1 MANIKKILSPE
12 SIVNATNAGWT
23 INQLNT
29 VAQMCFDESH
39 TGTHGPVEPFSTY
52 EAGVSHILNHVV
64 TINGKQVK
72 DLSQLELHEML
83 MHLRIIG
90 HDTNNA
96 QVVKNEDDGF
106 GLRRYYPEGTSSPFL
121 VEEVYKAIWEEF
133 PEQWKWSPDETFDY
147 KDLQADIK
155 TAVFN
160 QIYELI
166 NAIYDYM
173 NK

>member
-12 SIVNATNAGWT
+12 SVVNATNAGWT
-23 INQLNT
+23 MAQLNT
-29 VAQMCFDESH
+29 VAQMCFDEAH
-39 TGTHGPVEPFSTY
+39 TGTHGPIEPFSTY
-52 EAGVSHILNHVV
+52 DAGVTHILNHVV

-72 DLSQLELHEML
+72 DLSHLELHEML
-83 MHLRIIG
+83 LHHRIIA
-90 HDTNNA
+90 HDTSNA
-96 QVVKNEDDGF
+96 QVVKNEDEGF

-147 KDLQADIK
+147 KDLWADIK
-155 TAVFN
+155 TGVFN
-160 QIYELI
+160 QLYELN